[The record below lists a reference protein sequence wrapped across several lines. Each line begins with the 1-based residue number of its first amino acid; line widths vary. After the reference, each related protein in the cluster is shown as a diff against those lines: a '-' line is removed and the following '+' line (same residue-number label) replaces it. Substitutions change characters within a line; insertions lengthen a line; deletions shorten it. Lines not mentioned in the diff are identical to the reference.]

1 MKMAAGFSAAIFA
14 TSARRTLGELAV
26 VSLASVKRVSPKAIK
41 TNGSG
46 TAESVTVN
54 VAAETAGPLKV
65 AASRK
70 TMGKDLFIA
79 RCYGPGG
86 SQIMKLLFAALL
98 CIPAVAA
105 AAGTAPS
112 ESARWQQHARHVHII
127 RDNWGIAHVY
137 GKSDADAVFGMIYAQ
152 AEDDFNR
159 IERNY
164 LVSLGWLA
172 QAEGES
178 AVYDDLRARLFIDVG
193 RLQQQYRA
201 APAWLKSLMDA
212 WADGLN
218 YFLSTHSAV
227 HPKVIRRFEPWMA
240 LSFTEGSI
248 GGDIETVDLGRLQ
261 KFYGEA
267 GPPKVSL
274 RPASEPLLEE
284 FPGGSNGF
292 AIAPKLTASGH
303 AMLWI
308 NPHTSYYFRSE
319 LQMVS
324 EQGLNVY
331 GAVTWGQ
338 FFVYQGFNTHNGWM
352 HTSYGGDAI
361 DEYAEDIVKKSDG
374 LYYRYGRQLKKL
386 RVSRVTV
393 PFKQAEG
400 AGSRTFTVYRSH
412 HGPIIRSQN
421 GKWIAIK
428 LLQKPVPALT
438 QSYLR
443 TKTTDYASFRK
454 TQDLRTDTSN
464 NTVYADTN
472 GTIAYFHGNFIPKRD
487 TSFDFTRPVDGS
499 NPATEWQGPHA
510 VEDTITLLNPGNG
523 WLFNSNNWPFSSA
536 GDRSPKRENY
546 PHYMWTKG
554 ENPRGPHAIEVLSR
568 MHAATLDSLIAAG
581 YDGHLTAFDVLLPPL
596 FAAFDALPAADARR
610 ADLKEAIET
619 LRGWNRRTSA
629 DSVATAIAIF
639 WGQGLIERNGAAAR
653 DADEPV
659 YDYLV
664 DKLTDAE
671 RIEGLSAA
679 LEKLQQDFGRRQIAW
694 GEINRFQRLTDDI
707 VQPFDD
713 AKASLPVGFAPS
725 QWGALASFDSSK
737 PRKTKK
743 IYGSVG
749 NSFVAAVDFGPTI
762 HAKAIMSG
770 GESGDPSS
778 SHFTDQ
784 ALMFSQG
791 RFRDVLFYP
800 EEIRAHAERSYQ
812 P

>member
-1 MKMAAGFSAAIFA
+1 
-14 TSARRTLGELAV
+14 
-26 VSLASVKRVSPKAIK
+26 
-41 TNGSG
+41 
-46 TAESVTVN
+46 
-54 VAAETAGPLKV
+54 
-65 AASRK
+65 
-70 TMGKDLFIA
+70 
-79 RCYGPGG
+79 
-86 SQIMKLLFAALL
+86 MKLLFVVLL
-98 CIPAVAA
+98 CIPALAGAA
-105 AAGTAPS
+105 ATAPG
-112 ESARWQQHARHVHII
+112 EDARWQQHAQQVHII

-164 LVSLGWLA
+164 LIALGWLA

-178 AVYDDLRARLFIDVG
+178 ALYGDLRARLFIDVG

-201 APAWLKSLMDA
+201 APPWLESLMDA

-218 YFLSTHSAV
+218 YFLSTHPNV
-227 HPKVIRRFEPWMA
+227 HAKVIRHFEPWMA

-248 GGDIETVDLGRLQ
+248 GGDIETIDLKQLE
-261 KFYGEA
+261 KFYSM
-267 GPPKVSL
+267 PPAARL
-274 RPASEPLLEE
+274 TPAVRSSTASDPVPEE
-284 FPGGSNGF
+284 LQGGSNGF
-292 AIAPKLTASGH
+292 AIAPKLTSSGH

-324 EQGLNVY
+324 DAGLNVY

-338 FFVYQGFNTHNGWM
+338 FFVYQGFNPHNGWM

-361 DEYAEDIVKKSDG
+361 DEYAEDLIKKSDG
-374 LYYRYGRQLKKL
+374 LYYRYGPKLRKL
-386 RVSRVTV
+386 RVSNVTIPV
-393 PFKQAEG
+393 KQAAG
-400 AGSRTFTVYRSH
+400 MGSRSFTVYHSH
-412 HGPIIRSQN
+412 HGPIIRAEN

-428 LLQKPVPALT
+428 LLQVPVQALA

-454 TQDLRTDTSN
+454 TQDMRTDTSN
-464 NTVYADTN
+464 NTVYADAD

-487 TSFDFTRPVDGS
+487 TSFDFTHPVDGS

-510 VEDTITLLNPGNG
+510 VAETITLLNPSNG
-523 WLFNSNNWPFSSA
+523 WLFNSNNWPFTAA
-536 GDRSPKRENY
+536 GNQSPKRENY
-546 PHYMWTKG
+546 PRYMWTRG
-554 ENPRGPHAIEVLSR
+554 ENPRGPHAIEVLSKLR
-568 MHAATLDSLIAAG
+568 GATLDSLIAAG

-596 FAAFDALPAADARR
+596 IAAYEALPIADPRR
-610 ADLKEAIET
+610 ADLREPIEI
-619 LRGWNRRTSA
+619 LRAWNRRTSA
-629 DSVATAIAIF
+629 DSVATAVAIF
-639 WGQGLIERNGAAAR
+639 WGQGLIERNSAAAR
-653 DADEPV
+653 DANEPA

-671 RIEGLSAA
+671 RIEALSPAIA
-679 LEKLQQDFGRRQIAW
+679 KLQQDFGRWQIAW

-713 AKASLPVGFAPS
+713 AKPSLPVGFAPS
-725 QWGALASFDSSK
+725 QWGALASFVPSK
-737 PRKTKK
+737 PRNTKK
-743 IYGSVG
+743 IYGSEG

-770 GESGDPSS
+770 GESGDPASP
-778 SHFTDQ
+778 HFTDQ

-800 EEIRAHAERSYQ
+800 EDVRAHAERSYQ

>member
-1 MKMAAGFSAAIFA
+1 
-14 TSARRTLGELAV
+14 
-26 VSLASVKRVSPKAIK
+26 
-41 TNGSG
+41 
-46 TAESVTVN
+46 
-54 VAAETAGPLKV
+54 
-65 AASRK
+65 
-70 TMGKDLFIA
+70 
-79 RCYGPGG
+79 
-86 SQIMKLLFAALL
+86 MKLLFAALL
-98 CIPAVAA
+98 CIPAVVC
-105 AAGTAPS
+105 AAGAKNAPS
-112 ESARWQQHARHVHII
+112 ENAWQQHAQRVHII

-159 IERNY
+159 IEHNY

-178 AVYDDLRARLFIDVG
+178 ALYSDLRARLFIDVG

-201 APAWLKSLMDA
+201 SPAWLKSLMDA
-212 WADGLN
+212 WSDGLN

-227 HPKVIRRFEPWMA
+227 HPKVIRHFEPWMA

-248 GGDIETVDLGRLQ
+248 GGDIETIDLKQLE
-261 KFYGEA
+261 KFYGPA
-267 GPPKVSL
+267 TPPMAALSRAATDPV
-274 RPASEPLLEE
+274 PEE

-292 AIAPKLTASGH
+292 AVAPKLTASGH

-324 EQGLNVY
+324 DQGLNVY

-361 DEYAEDIVKKSDG
+361 DEYAEDLVKKPDG
-374 LYYRYGRQLKKL
+374 LYYRYGPKLKKL
-386 RVSRVTV
+386 RASVVSIPV
-393 PFKQAEG
+393 KQA
-400 AGSRTFTVYRSH
+400 AGLGERSFTVYRSH
-412 HGPIIRSQN
+412 HGPIIRAEN

-428 LLQKPVPALT
+428 LLQEPVPALS
-438 QSYLR
+438 QSFLR

-454 TQDLRTDTSN
+454 TQDMRTDTSN
-464 NTVYADTN
+464 NTVYADAN

-487 TSFDFTRPVDGS
+487 TSFDFTHPVDGS

-510 VEDTITLLNPGNG
+510 IADTITLLNPSNG
-523 WLFNSNNWPFSSA
+523 WLFNSNNWPFSAA
-536 GDRSPKRENY
+536 GEQSPKVENY
-546 PHYMWTKG
+546 PRYMWTKG
-554 ENPRGPHAIEVLSR
+554 ENPRGPHAVEVLSKLR
-568 MHAATLDSLIAAG
+568 NATLDSLIAAG
-581 YDGHLTAFDVLLPPL
+581 YDGHLTAFDILLPPL
-596 FAAFDALPAADARR
+596 IKAYDALPSADPRR
-610 ADLKEAIET
+610 AGLEEAIDT
-619 LRGWNRRTSA
+619 LRAWNRRTSA
-629 DSVATAIAIF
+629 DSVATAVAIF

-653 DADEPV
+653 DADEPA

-664 DKLTDAE
+664 DKLTDAG
-671 RIEGLSAA
+671 RLEGLSAA
-679 LEKLQQDFGRRQIAW
+679 LAKLQQDFGRWRIAW

-713 AKASLPVGFAPS
+713 GRPSLPVGFAPS
-725 QWGALASFDSSK
+725 QWGALASFDSLK

-743 IYGSVG
+743 IYGSTG
-749 NSFVAAVDFGPTI
+749 NSFIAAVDFGPTI
-762 HAKAIMSG
+762 HAKALMSG
-770 GESGDPSS
+770 GESGDPASP
-778 SHFTDQ
+778 HFSDQ

-791 RFRDVLFYP
+791 QFRDVLFYP
-800 EEIRAHAERSYQ
+800 EEVRAHAERSYQ

>member
-1 MKMAAGFSAAIFA
+1 
-14 TSARRTLGELAV
+14 
-26 VSLASVKRVSPKAIK
+26 
-41 TNGSG
+41 
-46 TAESVTVN
+46 
-54 VAAETAGPLKV
+54 
-65 AASRK
+65 
-70 TMGKDLFIA
+70 
-79 RCYGPGG
+79 
-86 SQIMKLLFAALL
+86 MKLLFAVLL
-98 CIPAVAA
+98 CIPAVVG
-105 AAGTAPS
+105 AGTAAS
-112 ESARWQQHARHVHII
+112 ENAWQQHAQHVHII

-164 LVSLGWLA
+164 LTNLGWLA

-178 AVYDDLRARLFIDVG
+178 ALYSDLRARLFIDVG
-193 RLQQQYRA
+193 RLQHQYRA
-201 APAWLKSLMDA
+201 APPWLKALMDA
-212 WADGLN
+212 WSDGLN

-227 HPKVIRRFEPWMA
+227 HPKVIRHFEPWMA

-248 GGDIETVDLGRLQ
+248 GGDIETIDLKHLE
-261 KFYGEA
+261 KFYGSA
-267 GPPKVSL
+267 TPPMARSRAATDSVS
-274 RPASEPLLEE
+274 EE
-284 FPGGSNGF
+284 SPGGSNGF
-292 AIAPKLTASGH
+292 AIAPQLTASGH

-324 EQGLNVY
+324 EAGLNVY

-338 FFVYQGFNTHNGWM
+338 FFVYQGFNAHNGWM

-361 DEYAEDIVKKSDG
+361 DEYAEDVLKKPDG
-374 LYYRYGRQLKKL
+374 LYYRYGLKLKKL
-386 RVSRVTV
+386 RVSVVTI
-393 PFKQAEG
+393 PIKQA
-400 AGSRTFTVYRSH
+400 AGLANRSFTVYHSH
-412 HGPIIRSQN
+412 HGSIIRAEN
-421 GKWIAIK
+421 GKWIAVK
-428 LLQKPVPALT
+428 LLQVPVAALS
-438 QSYLR
+438 QSFLR
-443 TKTTDYASFRK
+443 TKTSDYASFRK
-454 TQDLRTDTSN
+454 TQDMRTDTSN
-464 NTVYADTN
+464 NTVYADAD

-487 TSFDFTRPVDGS
+487 TSFDFTHPVDGS

-510 VEDTITLLNPGNG
+510 IADTITLLNPSNG
-523 WLFNSNNWPFSSA
+523 WLFNSNNWPFSAA
-536 GDRSPKRENY
+536 GEQSPKVENY
-546 PHYMWTKG
+546 PRYMWTKG
-554 ENPRGPHAIEVLSR
+554 ENPRGPHAVEVLSKLR
-568 MHAATLDSLIAAG
+568 NASLDSLIAAG
-581 YDGHLTAFDVLLPPL
+581 YDGHLTAFDILLPPL
-596 FAAFDALPAADARR
+596 IKAYDALPGADPRR
-610 ADLKEAIET
+610 TDLREAIDT
-619 LRGWNRRTSA
+619 LRTWNRRTSA
-629 DSVATAIAIF
+629 DSVATAVAIF

-671 RIEGLSAA
+671 RIDGLSAA
-679 LEKLQQDFGRRQIAW
+679 LAKLQQDFGRWRIAW

-707 VQPFDD
+707 LQPFDD
-713 AKASLPVGFAPS
+713 ARPSLAVGFAPS

-749 NSFVAAVDFGPTI
+749 NSFVAAVDFGPII

-778 SHFTDQ
+778 PHFTDQ

-791 RFRDVLFYP
+791 QFRDVLFYP
-800 EEIRAHAERSYQ
+800 EEVRAHAERSYR

>member
-1 MKMAAGFSAAIFA
+1 
-14 TSARRTLGELAV
+14 
-26 VSLASVKRVSPKAIK
+26 
-41 TNGSG
+41 
-46 TAESVTVN
+46 
-54 VAAETAGPLKV
+54 
-65 AASRK
+65 
-70 TMGKDLFIA
+70 
-79 RCYGPGG
+79 
-86 SQIMKLLFAALL
+86 MKLFFAALM
-98 CIPAVAA
+98 CIPAVVC
-105 AAGTAPS
+105 AAGASDAAS
-112 ESARWQQHARHVHII
+112 ENAWREHAQRVHII

-159 IERNY
+159 IEHNY

-178 AVYDDLRARLFIDVG
+178 ALYSDLRARLFIDVG

-201 APAWLKSLMDA
+201 APVWLKSLMDA
-212 WADGLN
+212 WSDGLN

-227 HPKVIRRFEPWMA
+227 HPKVIRHFEPWMA

-248 GGDIETVDLGRLQ
+248 GGDIETIDLKQLE
-261 KFYGEA
+261 KFYGPA
-267 GPPKVSL
+267 TPPMAALSGAATDPV
-274 RPASEPLLEE
+274 PEE

-324 EQGLNVY
+324 EAGLNVY

-361 DEYAEDIVKKSDG
+361 DEYAEDLVKKPDG
-374 LYYRYGRQLKKL
+374 LYYRYGPGLKKL
-386 RVSRVTV
+386 RASVVSI
-393 PFKQAEG
+393 PIKQA
-400 AGSRTFTVYRSH
+400 AGLGKRSFTVYHSH
-412 HGPIIRSQN
+412 HGPIIRAEN

-428 LLQKPVPALT
+428 LLQEPVPALS
-438 QSYLR
+438 QSFLR

-454 TQDLRTDTSN
+454 TQDMRTDTSN
-464 NTVYADTN
+464 NTVYADAS

-487 TSFDFTRPVDGS
+487 TSFDFTHPVDGS
-499 NPATEWQGPHA
+499 NPATEWHGPHA
-510 VEDTITLLNPGNG
+510 IADTITLLNPSNG
-523 WLFNSNNWPFSSA
+523 WLFNSNNWPFSAA
-536 GDRSPKRENY
+536 GEQSPKVENY
-546 PHYMWTKG
+546 PRYMWTKG
-554 ENPRGPHAIEVLSR
+554 ENPRGPHAVEVLSKLR
-568 MHAATLDSLIAAG
+568 GATLDSLIAAG
-581 YDGHLTAFDVLLPPL
+581 YDGHLTAFDILLPPL
-596 FAAFDALPAADARR
+596 IQAYDALPGADPRR
-610 ADLKEAIET
+610 ASLEEAIDT
-619 LRGWNRRTSA
+619 LRAWNRRTSA
-629 DSVATAIAIF
+629 DSLATALAIF

-653 DADEPV
+653 DADEPA

-664 DKLTDAE
+664 DKLTDDE
-671 RIEGLSAA
+671 RLEGLSAA
-679 LEKLQQDFGRRQIAW
+679 LAKLQQDFGRWRIAW
-694 GEINRFQRLTDDI
+694 GEINRFQRLTGDI

-713 AKASLPVGFAPS
+713 ARPSLPVGFAPS

-743 IYGSVG
+743 IYGSTG
-749 NSFVAAVDFGPTI
+749 NSFIAAVDFGPTI
-762 HAKAIMSG
+762 HAKALMSG

-778 SHFTDQ
+778 PHFTDQ

-800 EEIRAHAERSYQ
+800 EDVRAHAERSYQ
-812 P
+812 PGK

>member
-1 MKMAAGFSAAIFA
+1 
-14 TSARRTLGELAV
+14 
-26 VSLASVKRVSPKAIK
+26 
-41 TNGSG
+41 
-46 TAESVTVN
+46 
-54 VAAETAGPLKV
+54 
-65 AASRK
+65 
-70 TMGKDLFIA
+70 
-79 RCYGPGG
+79 
-86 SQIMKLLFAALL
+86 MKLLFAVLL
-98 CIPAVAA
+98 CIPVVAG
-105 AAGTAPS
+105 AAGAATG
-112 ESARWQQHARHVHII
+112 ENARWQQHAKQVHII

-159 IERNY
+159 IERYN
-164 LVSLGWLA
+164 LLSLGWLA

-178 AVYDDLRARLFIDVG
+178 ELYSDLRARLFIDVG
-193 RLQQQYRA
+193 RLQRQYRA
-201 APAWLKSLMDA
+201 APVWLKSLMDS
-212 WADGLN
+212 WSEGLN
-218 YFLSTHSAV
+218 YFLATHPAV
-227 HPKVIRRFEPWMA
+227 HPKVIHHFEPWMA

-248 GGDIETVDLGRLQ
+248 GGDIETVDLKQLE
-261 KFYGEA
+261 KFYGPAVSPAA
-267 GPPKVSL
+267 GLTPTALPTPAARSGLVSD
-274 RPASEPLLEE
+274 PVPEE

-361 DEYAEDIVKKSDG
+361 DEYAEDILKKSAG
-374 LYYRYGRQLKKL
+374 LYYRYGKQLKKL
-386 RVSRVTV
+386 RVSQLVV
-393 PFKQAEG
+393 PFKQADG
-400 AGSRTFTVYRSH
+400 SGSRTFTVYHSH
-412 HGPIIRSQN
+412 HGPIIRAEN
-421 GKWIAIK
+421 GKWIAIR

-443 TKTTDYASFRK
+443 TKTSDYASFRR

-464 NTVYADTN
+464 NTVYADAN

-487 TSFDFTRPVDGS
+487 TSFDFTHPVDGS

-510 VEDTITLLNPGNG
+510 VADTITLLNPSNG

-536 GDRSPKRENY
+536 GDQSPQRQNY
-546 PHYMWTKG
+546 PRYMWTKG
-554 ENPRGPHAIEVLSR
+554 ENPRGPHANEVLGR
-568 MHAATLDSLIAAG
+568 MHGATLDSLIAAG

-596 FAAFDALPAADARR
+596 FAAFDALPAADPER
-610 ADLKEAIET
+610 AKLKEAIEI
-619 LRGWNRRTSA
+619 LRGWNRRTAA

-653 DADEPV
+653 DADEPA

-664 DKLTDAE
+664 DKLTDAQ
-671 RIEGLSAA
+671 RIQGLGAA
-679 LEKLQQDFGRRQIAW
+679 LEKLQQDFGRWQIAW
-694 GEINRFQRLTDDI
+694 GEINRFQRVTGDI

-713 AKASLPVGFAPS
+713 AKPSLPVGFAPS

-743 IYGSVG
+743 IYGSTG
-749 NSFVAAVDFGPTI
+749 NSFVAAVEFGPTI

-778 SHFTDQ
+778 PHFTDQ

-791 RFRDVLFYP
+791 HFRDVLFYP
-800 EEIRAHAERSYQ
+800 EDVRAHAERSYQ